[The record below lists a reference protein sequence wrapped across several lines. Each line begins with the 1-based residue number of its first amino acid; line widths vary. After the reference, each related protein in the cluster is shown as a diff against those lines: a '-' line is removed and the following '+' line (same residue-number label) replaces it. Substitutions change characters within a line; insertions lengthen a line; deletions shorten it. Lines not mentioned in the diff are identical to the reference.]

1 MLIYKQWLMILANFQ
16 QIYTLIFPH
25 QKMKKRNF
33 RIYISIIP
41 FCVRKCNYCDF
52 FSASGTE
59 EEQAAYVS
67 GCDSG
72 DSELSG
78 IIWRV

>member
-1 MLIYKQWLMILANFQ
+1 
-16 QIYTLIFPH
+16 
-25 QKMKKRNF
+25 MKKRNLEL
-33 RIYISIIP
+33 YLHIP

-67 GCDSG
+67 AMVQEIQSYQ
-72 DSELSG
+72 ELSG
-78 IIWRV
+78 EEYVTLSIKIDTLHLIL